1 MNERVLILEQHV
13 EEVEGGRVTYH
24 AGSFYIIEDPLRQA
38 LIDAKKAVPESERE
52 AFESEREKER
62 QAKLTEAL
70 KVPEV
75 PGESPEQ
82 VAARLKVLNG

>member
-1 MNERVLILEQHV
+1 MNERILILEQHV

-24 AGSFYIIEDPLRQA
+24 AGSFYIIEDPLRQE
-38 LIDAKKAVPESERE
+38 LIDAKKAVPESEYE
-52 AFESEREKER
+52 PGEVKVPAEIL
-62 QAKLTEAL
+62 A
-70 KVPEV
+70 VPEV